1 MAKGTVVIDTE
12 RCKGCAVCTTAC
24 PNKVIALSAK
34 VNAKGYNYLEMVN
47 DNCTGCT
54 NCAIV
59 CPDGIITVYRAK

>member
-1 MAKGTVVIDTE
+1 MAKGTVVINTE
-12 RCKGCAVCTTAC
+12 RCKGCAVCTAAC
-24 PNKVIALSAK
+24 PNKVIALSPK
-34 VNAKGYNYLEMVN
+34 VNGKGYNYLEMIN